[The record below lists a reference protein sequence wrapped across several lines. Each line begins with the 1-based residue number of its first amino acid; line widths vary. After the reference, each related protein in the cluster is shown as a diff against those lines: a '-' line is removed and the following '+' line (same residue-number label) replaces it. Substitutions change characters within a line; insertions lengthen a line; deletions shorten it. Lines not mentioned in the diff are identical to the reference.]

1 MYGISQRE
9 GDCRQAIAKNVF
21 DELCEKY
28 PEISLNWR
36 AMLMPNWGVL
46 VGALFLTCCTVTT
59 APNLYRVT
67 ELIPGISTKDDAI
80 AKLGPPTGTLNA
92 ENQTILQWGGQQSPV
107 HLAISFGMDN
117 RMIQVVTDAQ
127 KLDQLSGVRP

>member
-1 MYGISQRE
+1 MEPRDERGTAGRLLPEGVRCAVRKISRDIVE
-9 GDCRQAIAKNVF
+9 LARNV
-21 DELCEKY
+21 
-28 PEISLNWR
+28 
-36 AMLMPNWGVL
+36 LMPNWGVL

-92 ENQTILQWGGQQSPV
+92 ENQTILQWGGPQSPV

>member
-1 MYGISQRE
+1 MYRISQRE

-36 AMLMPNWGVL
+36 AMLMPDWGIL

-59 APNLYRVT
+59 APSLYRVT
-67 ELIPGISTKDDAI
+67 ELVPGISTKDDAI

-92 ENQTILQWGGQQSPV
+92 EDRTILQWGGSQSPV

>member
-1 MYGISQRE
+1 MR
-9 GDCRQAIAKNVF
+9 CAK
-21 DELCEKY
+21 KY

-67 ELIPGISTKDDAI
+67 ELIPSISTKDDAI
-80 AKLGPPTGTLNA
+80 ARLGPPIGTLNA
-92 ENQTILQWGGQQSPV
+92 ENQTI
-107 HLAISFGMDN
+107 LAISFGMDN
-117 RMIQVVTDAQ
+117 RMIQVVRRNR
-127 KLDQLSGVRP
+127 LDRDGE

>member
-1 MYGISQRE
+1 VRKISRDIVE
-9 GDCRQAIAKNVF
+9 LARNV
-21 DELCEKY
+21 
-28 PEISLNWR
+28 
-36 AMLMPNWGVL
+36 LMPNWGVL

>member
-1 MYGISQRE
+1 MELRNEKGTAAGYLPR
-9 GDCRQAIAKNVF
+9 RLF
-21 DELCEKY
+21 DALCEEY
-28 PEISLNWR
+28 PEISLNWP
-36 AMLMPNWGVL
+36 AMLMPNWVVL
-46 VGALFLTCCTVTT
+46 IGALFLTCCTVTT

-80 AKLGPPTGTLNA
+80 GKLGPPTSTLNA
-92 ENQTILQWGGQQSPV
+92 QDQTILQWGGPQSPV

-127 KLDQLSGVRP
+127 KPDQLSGVRP

>member
-9 GDCRQAIAKNVF
+9 RDRRQAIAKNVF
-21 DELCEKY
+21 DALCEKY
-28 PEISLNWR
+28 RDIVELMRNV
-36 AMLMPNWGVL
+36 MPNWGVL

-92 ENQTILQWGGQQSPV
+92 EHQTILQWGGPQSPV